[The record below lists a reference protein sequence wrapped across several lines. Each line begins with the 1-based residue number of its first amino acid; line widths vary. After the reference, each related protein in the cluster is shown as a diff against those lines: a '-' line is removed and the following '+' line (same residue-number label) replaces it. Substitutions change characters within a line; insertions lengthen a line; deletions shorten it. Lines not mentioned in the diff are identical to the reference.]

1 MITFFPLRN
10 ISICDFYFAEG
21 WSLTA
26 RTTFRWG
33 VWLYCFCR
41 KQQDRASQLQASSL
55 RTWSVGS
62 TQGKCTNSGFNK
74 MWWQCVCV
82 CVCVIKVLI
91 HEMSSKAATD
101 FPPLPDICS
110 TSWAFLLV
118 WLYSLRWCM
127 CHHQQDTLMSLLLL
141 KCFPPVCGWA
151 VEKWKCFCGYLGANW
166 LNYIMPLSIS
176 IKCSTICI
184 LHSWKEIYGHAA
196 CSRKI
201 FLSYLPVFRSHVFP
215 AWERPISCKHSGHF
229 SEL

>member
-82 CVCVIKVLI
+82 CVFVWSKSWSMRCRVKQQLIFLHFPTSVPLPEHFCLFDFTASDGACVII
-91 HEMSSKAATD
+91 SKTHWWV
-101 FPPLPDICS
+101 FFC
-110 TSWAFLLV
+110 WNV
-118 WLYSLRWCM
+118 SL
-127 CHHQQDTLMSLLLL
+127 QS
-141 KCFPPVCGWA
+141 A
-151 VEKWKCFCGYLGANW
+151 VEQWKNGN
-166 LNYIMPLSIS
+166 
-176 IKCSTICI
+176 
-184 LHSWKEIYGHAA
+184 
-196 CSRKI
+196 
-201 FLSYLPVFRSHVFP
+201 VFVVT
-215 AWERPISCKHSGHF
+215 WELIG
-229 SEL
+229 